1 MLMKMVY
8 YSQAM
13 IKSYVLDLIRQMYRD
28 NFKPEYLVGITRG
41 GLHPALMMSHY
52 TGIEMRTLDVRLR
65 DTTGANR
72 EHNKLMI
79 EDANRGRNILV
90 LDDIN
95 DTGATFNWIHK
106 DWNCPS
112 YNVKYA
118 SIVDNLSSEFN
129 DVAYNAVEI
138 NKAENDI
145 WIVFPWEE
153 WWGINYLERS
163 N

>member
-1 MLMKMVY
+1 MAKMVY

-13 IKSYVLDLIRQMYRD
+13 IKSFVLDIMRQMYQD

-41 GLHPALMMSHY
+41 GLQPALMISHY
-52 TGIEMRTLDVRLR
+52 TGIAMRTLDVRLR
-65 DTTGANR
+65 DMVGSSR
-72 EHNKLMI
+72 EHNASMA
-79 EDANRGRNILV
+79 EDAQQGRRILV

-95 DTGATFNWIHK
+95 DTGATFNWICK
-106 DWNCPS
+106 DWKYPK

-118 SIVDNLSSEFN
+118 SIVNNLSSEFDN
-129 DVAYNAVEI
+129 VAYSATEI
-138 NKAENDI
+138 NKAEEDT

-153 WWGINYLERS
+153 WWGTNYLERS

>member
-1 MLMKMVY
+1 MKMVY

-41 GLHPALMMSHY
+41 GLQPALMMSHY

-79 EDANRGRNILV
+79 EDDEIEIFLFSMILMILV
-90 LDDIN
+90 QHL
-95 DTGATFNWIHK
+95 TGYIKTG
-106 DWNCPS
+106 
-112 YNVKYA
+112 
-118 SIVDNLSSEFN
+118 IVLRTMLNMHL
-129 DVAYNAVEI
+129 
-138 NKAENDI
+138 
-145 WIVFPWEE
+145 
-153 WWGINYLERS
+153 L
-163 N
+163 